1 MRVLI
6 DANIL
11 LDVLQARRPHLKNSS
26 LIWKLCETDQTT
38 GYVSSLSFANIVYV
52 MCKELDAE
60 TIEDVFA
67 KLQLIFR
74 FTELSVSD
82 LSKAIA
88 LRLDDFEDAL
98 QIATASRLKADYIIT
113 RNVKNFIESETP
125 VVTPDE
131 YLTKTLGDLSE
142 SNS

>member
-26 LIWKLCETDQTT
+26 LIWKLCETGQTT

-52 MCKELDAE
+52 MRKELDAE

-98 QIATASRLKADYIIT
+98 QIATASRLKVDYIIT
-113 RNVKNFIESETP
+113 RNVKDFIESETP

-131 YLTKTLGDLSE
+131 YLTKTLEDLSE
-142 SNS
+142 SYS

>member
-26 LIWKLCETDQTT
+26 LIWKLCETGQTA

-52 MCKELDAE
+52 MRKELDAE

-67 KLQLIFR
+67 KLQLIFH
-74 FTELSVSD
+74 FTELSISD

-113 RNVKNFIESETP
+113 RNVKDFIGSETP

-131 YLTKTLGDLSE
+131 YLTMTIGDH
-142 SNS
+142 